1 MRSAIKL
8 DEERCGGCRI
18 CYSVC
23 PFGAISFENRS
34 MIKIDVEK
42 CQLCGICS
50 TVCPFSTIEPAY
62 YSYDLLIEK
71 VKRMIK
77 DSEVENLVLMCRGAI
92 PPSYDVSNLVKR
104 EGITKF
110 ISLRIPCVGRVKT
123 EFYFKAITLGIKK
136 IVVIQCTDGSCRY
149 EKGSQFS
156 EQRILLLRKLLKQF
170 GYEDALTIIENPQQ
184 IEYDAK
190 KCVGCD
196 KCVYVC
202 PYNAIE
208 AQPLATPYI
217 HPDKCK
223 GCGLCTVI
231 CPHLAMQMKNFESE
245 RISSTIATKLEELKE
260 KNHPAILVFCCQW
273 AEFSALDDVG
283 DGFLR
288 ENAAVIE
295 IPCFSALNP
304 VHVLQAISLGF
315 DGVLAIV
322 CSDND
327 CKAKESRVIVE
338 ESIRALKFALK
349 KLNLDGKF
357 AIYKTHPRYMESLE
371 EKVESFLE
379 VLAHE

>member
-1 MRSAIKL
+1 MQSAIKL
-8 DEERCGGCRI
+8 DEERCGGCGI

-23 PFGAISFENRS
+23 PFDAISFENRS

-50 TVCPFSTIEPAY
+50 TVCPFSTIEQAY

-71 VKRMIK
+71 VKKMK
-77 DSEVENLVLMCRGAI
+77 EDSEAENLVLMCRGAT
-92 PPSYDVSNLVKR
+92 PFYDVSNLVKR

-110 ISLRIPCVGRVKT
+110 ISIRIPCVGRIKT

-136 IVVIQCTDGSCRY
+136 IVIIQCTDGSCRY

-170 GYEDALTIIENPQQ
+170 GYENALTIIKNPQQ

-202 PYNAIE
+202 VYDAIE
-208 AQPLATPYI
+208 AQPLATPHI

-231 CPHLAMQMKNFESE
+231 CPHLAMQMKNFKSE
-245 RISSTIATKLEELKE
+245 QISSIIATKLEELKE

-273 AEFSALDDVG
+273 AEFSALDDENV
-283 DGFLR
+283 LR

-304 VHVLQAISLGF
+304 AHVLQAINLGF
-315 DGVLAIV
+315 DGVLAVV
-322 CSDND
+322 CSDDD
-327 CKAKESRVIVE
+327 CKAKESRTIVE
-338 ESIRALKFALK
+338 ENISALKLALK
-349 KLNLDGKF
+349 KLNLDDKF

-371 EKVESFLE
+371 EKMESFLE